1 MGNQIFDKTI
11 EYKLLINDELWANGE
26 NQFAQEM
33 KQLSPHR
40 LLIGFEV
47 VRDQLHLFV

>member
-1 MGNQIFDKTI
+1 MMNFGRMGKISLRK
-11 EYKLLINDELWANGE
+11 
-26 NQFAQEM
+26 EM

-47 VRDQLHLFV
+47 VRDQVHLFV